1 MLVIL
6 ISEVALAV
14 LFGICVAYYAYGKN
28 YNAAVMVAGLIGVG
42 LGAAPNAVAN
52 EKSVMDEF
60 GWANIAWTLF
70 PALSILI
77 GNTYNPLFISFTQQ
91 FIAGL

>member
-28 YNAAVMVAGLIGVG
+28 SML
-42 LGAAPNAVAN
+42 P
-52 EKSVMDEF
+52 
-60 GWANIAWTLF
+60 
-70 PALSILI
+70 
-77 GNTYNPLFISFTQQ
+77 
-91 FIAGL
+91 